1 MFPKWERWPPKGV
14 KNTGIKK
21 WIVNYKYIPL
31 QLIYSSEDK
40 IYCLWDHYSWAS
52 LSVLPG
58 GGGGG
63 QLLIPLANFL

>member
-1 MFPKWERWPPKGV
+1 MGTLATEGGEKHRNK
-14 KNTGIKK
+14 KK

-58 GGGGG
+58 GGRG